1 MLPGQVASIVYNPV
15 RGFIIT
21 QAGEL
26 LVQLPPGVA
35 HIAVPDEPEQ
45 AVNVP
50 VIVAG
55 SGFTVID
62 LVA

>member
-1 MLPGQVASIVYNPV
+1 MGHKAIDVYTPV
-15 RGFIIT
+15 GDTVT

-45 AVNVP
+45 AVSVP

-62 LVA
+62 LVV